1 MHSLKFGGVA
11 LSLAFAATG
20 AMAQDVIRLGSEG
33 AYPPYNFINDATG
46 ELDGYERDLGDALCE
61 RAGLT
66 CEWVINDW
74 DTIIPNLVAG
84 NYDAIMAG
92 MSVTEARMEV
102 ISFTQNYL
110 LPEPSAYIALADTD
124 MDVIDGGVIAAQSN
138 TIQAGHIAETGAAL
152 MEFPTPDETIA
163 ALRNEEAD
171 AVLADKA
178 FLVPYVDDSNGEL
191 MFLGDDVML
200 GGGIGMGIRQSDDA
214 LRATFDAAI
223 AEMKADGSLNALIV
237 EWFGED
243 ADLYE

>member
-1 MHSLKFGGVA
+1 MYPLKLTSVA
-11 LSLAFAATG
+11 AALAFAATG
-20 AMAQDVIRLGSEG
+20 AMAQDVIRIGSEG

-92 MSVTEARMEV
+92 MSITPARQEV

-110 LPEPSAYIALADTD
+110 LPEPTAYIALAGASEDL
-124 MDVIDGGVIAAQSN
+124 IEEGVVAAQTG
-138 TIQAGHIAETGAAL
+138 TIQAAHVAETGADL
-152 MEFPTPDETIA
+152 LEFPTPDETIA

-171 AVLADKA
+171 AVIADKA
-178 FLVPYVDDSNGEL
+178 FLVPYVNDSNGEL
-191 MFLGDDVML
+191 VFLGDDLAL
-200 GGGIGMGIRQSDDA
+200 GGGIGVGIRQSDDE

-237 EWFGED
+237 EWFGDE
-243 ADLYE
+243 AALYD